1 MSLDTRG
8 FVDELESLRQQA
20 TWQLDSL
27 QTELAASLRQLQQL
41 QAEQQ
46 AHRQQVEA
54 LSAWLK
60 PSATKP
66 LNPTLARQGLAYLT
80 QANRQAEQLQQAI
93 ERAEADCTQQQER
106 CRSQQLKLEALE
118 RHREEGLRS
127 YGAQQQNKAAFV
139 ADADWVMRSQWIKR
153 LLQSRTHGRSTS

>member
-1 MSLDTRG
+1 MTADTRG
-8 FVDELESLRQQA
+8 FLDALEPIRQQA
-20 TWQLDSL
+20 AWQLDSL
-27 QTELAASLRQLQQL
+27 QTELSASLRQLQQL

-66 LNPTLARQGLAYLT
+66 LNPTLARQGLAYLA
-80 QANRQAEQLQQAI
+80 QANRQGEQRQQAI
-93 ERAEADCTQQQER
+93 VRAEAACTQQQER

-118 RHREEGLRS
+118 RHREEGLQAH
-127 YGAQQQNKAAFV
+127 GAQQQTKAAFV

-153 LLQSRTHGRSTS
+153 LLQARTPQRSTS